1 MPKFQTTQAA
11 MSIDVEDWFQVE
23 NLKGIITRDTWD
35 DRDLRVEANTD
46 KMLELMDKHDVKCTC
61 FILGWVAENAL
72 SSSNASPTPGT
83 KSLRM
88 ATGTI

>member
-23 NLKGIITRDTWD
+23 NLKGIIARDTWD

-46 KMLELMDKHDVKCTC
+46 KMLELM
-61 FILGWVAENAL
+61 
-72 SSSNASPTPGT
+72 
-83 KSLRM
+83 
-88 ATGTI
+88 